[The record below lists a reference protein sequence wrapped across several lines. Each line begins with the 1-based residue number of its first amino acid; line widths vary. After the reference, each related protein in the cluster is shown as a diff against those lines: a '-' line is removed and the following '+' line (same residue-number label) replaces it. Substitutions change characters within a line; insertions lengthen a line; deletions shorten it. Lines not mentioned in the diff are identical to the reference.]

1 MLDTTN
7 SVPGVPGAPPEEEV
21 QAQAA
26 KREAGPAA
34 EHQIHVRGIGVEG
47 WDGTEDGVGTYE
59 NEDALGQIFAAF
71 GGFVHASIRHR
82 IADGQN
88 TSWALVTMADAES
101 VDRTPP
107 HCWHLGLHRE
117 RYDRCGQARWLRR
130 R

>member
-1 MLDTTN
+1 MTPAWAVRAGITGVTRRMRMRTATVMGG

-59 NEDALGQIFAAF
+59 NEVNRSPIPRKI
-71 GGFVHASIRHR
+71 SPR
-82 IADGQN
+82 
-88 TSWALVTMADAES
+88 
-101 VDRTPP
+101 
-107 HCWHLGLHRE
+107 
-117 RYDRCGQARWLRR
+117 
-130 R
+130 

>member
-1 MLDTTN
+1 M
-7 SVPGVPGAPPEEEV
+7 PGVPGAPPEEEV

-107 HCWHLGLHRE
+107 RCWHLGLHRE
-117 RYDRCGQARWLRR
+117 RI
-130 R
+130 

>member
-1 MLDTTN
+1 MCD
-7 SVPGVPGAPPEEEV
+7 VV
-21 QAQAA
+21 QTIFLRTATWSLSQ
-26 KREAGPAA
+26 
-34 EHQIHVRGIGVEG
+34 
-47 WDGTEDGVGTYE
+47 
-59 NEDALGQIFAAF
+59 DALGQIFAAF

-117 RYDRCGQARWLRR
+117 RI
-130 R
+130 